1 MDHYGDHLQ
10 NFITSTL
17 LKKSRNLEKHK
28 VDINL
33 LGVIKRVTQNCNKYE
48 GVTKELTLFGKNQE
62 LLASNNLLQMTVLSC
77 YWYYKTGRILDST
90 VGINVNTMD
99 RAIDQ
104 TNTD

>member
-48 GVTKELTLFGKNQE
+48 GVTKE
-62 LLASNNLLQMTVLSC
+62 
-77 YWYYKTGRILDST
+77 
-90 VGINVNTMD
+90 
-99 RAIDQ
+99 
-104 TNTD
+104 